1 MEDLVQLVLFTVL
14 PLGAFAVSTVYSL
27 REIYDLGDRRPVIIL
42 SVLVLMSIHQ
52 FGELSHFLAVG
63 AFRDPIIG
71 ELPETAANLVAAGS
85 VYFLLSFACRER
97 QLREELQ
104 QSQDEITRI
113 NHRLELIFN
122 EVNDGILLIDLSDET
137 ILEANATANELLRYD
152 DGELEGLS
160 PYDIHP
166 HQPEQYR
173 QFTESVRT
181 DGGAVSDNLSCRRS
195 DGSTMPAAV
204 SASKV
209 ELDGRPMLLATI
221 RDNTEEERYRTQ
233 VALLAR
239 VLRHNL
245 RNDMTVIL
253 GTLNLLADRLADS
266 DLQPQA
272 TAAIEKCEQL
282 TSLSDKTRKI
292 TNALNDTR
300 TDGNGTTDLVTVVRT
315 VVERYRDE
323 YPTATLSC
331 DLPADAPVAASDSI
345 EWAIENIVE
354 NALVHATDEPTVM
367 ISIEP
372 EHTHTEGQ
380 TAEWT
385 TVRIAD
391 TGPGIPEHE
400 ISVLRDESKRSPT
413 EHGSGLGLWV
423 AQQITQAYD
432 GHLVIETE
440 PDGQYNTVVSLRLQ
454 PADDG

>member
-1 MEDLVQLVLFTVL
+1 MTR
-14 PLGAFAVSTVYSL
+14 S
-27 REIYDLGDRRPVIIL
+27 
-42 SVLVLMSIHQ
+42 LMSIHQ
-52 FGELSHFLAVG
+52 IGELSHFLTAGV
-63 AFRDPIIG
+63 FRDPVIG

-97 QLREELQ
+97 KLREELQ

-122 EVNDGILLIDLSDET
+122 EVNDGILLVDLTEEE
-137 ILEANATANELLRYD
+137 ILEANATAHELLRYD
-152 DGELEGLS
+152 DGKLEGLS

-166 HQPEQYR
+166 HEPKQYR
-173 QFTESVRT
+173 QFTESVRA

-209 ELDGRPMLLATI
+209 ELDGTAMLLATI
-221 RDNTEEERYRTQ
+221 RDNTEQERYRTQ

-253 GTLNLLADRLADS
+253 GTLNLLSDRLKDS
-266 DLQPQA
+266 ELQPRI

-292 TNALNDTR
+292 TDALEDTR
-300 TDGNGTTDLVTVVRT
+300 TEDSVETDIVDI
-315 VVERYRDE
+315 VETIVETYRE
-323 YPTATLSC
+323 QYPAATISC
-331 DLPADAPVAASDSI
+331 ELPADTSVAAGDAI

-354 NALVHATDEPTVM
+354 NALVHADGEPTVT
-367 ISIEP
+367 ISIET
-372 EHTHTEGQ
+372 EQTHTEGQ
-380 TAEWT
+380 TTEWT
-385 TVRIAD
+385 TVQIAD

-400 ISVLRDESKRSPT
+400 LRVLRDETKRSPT

-423 AQQITQAYD
+423 ARQITQAYD
-432 GHLVIETE
+432 GHLVIDSN
-440 PDGQYNTVVSLRLQ
+440 PDGEYSTIVSLRFQ
-454 PADDG
+454 PTNN